1 VSAAANKTNTT
12 THFLR
17 EIRALQMIR
26 DLVAIPNLAAGRKT
40 VVWSVGCST
49 GDEPYGLAMLCR
61 QAACEVDV
69 LATDVNPDAL
79 ERAQSGR
86 YHSRNLRHVSAE
98 LRDRWF
104 VRDGDSWQIAAE
116 LRDQVR
122 FRRHDITQEGAPR
135 HDVDV
140 ALCRNVMVYF
150 NAAQIQRA
158 VATIVT
164 SLRPGAL
171 LIIGASEW
179 LRGDLRVRGTTR
191 LLPMEKAGVI
201 VYQRV
206 DGATLIA
213 PAAQRA
219 TQPVTQP
226 TAQPAPPPPLQL
238 PLSSDA
244 SRIVEQLRALGD
256 TLLDAARPT
265 DASACYAKAIE
276 HAPLLADLHLRI
288 ALCHLH
294 TREPKLAT
302 ESLRRALFLTPQ
314 LWQAWLLMA
323 DLAHGPGQVRRYL
336 DQARALL
343 ESATEQPDHP
353 ALRVF
358 AGDQATAL
366 AAVRHRL
373 RGLR

>member
-1 VSAAANKTNTT
+1 MSTPSNKTNTT

-61 QAACEVDV
+61 QAGCEVDV

-79 ERAQSGR
+79 ERAQRGR
-86 YHSRNLRHVSAE
+86 YHSRNLRHVSPE

-104 VRDGDSWQIAAE
+104 ERDGDGWQIAAE
-116 LRDQVR
+116 LREQVR

-179 LRGDLRVRGTTR
+179 LRGDLRVRGATR

-206 DGATLIA
+206 DGALVI
-213 PAAQRA
+213 PPLPQRA
-219 TQPVTQP
+219 PQPV
-226 TAQPAPPPPLQL
+226 AQPAAVEVTPPPVPTAV
-238 PLSSDA
+238 SDA
-244 SRIVEQLRALGD
+244 QRIVEQLRALGD
-256 TLLDAARPT
+256 IQLDAGRPT
-265 DASACYAKAIE
+265 EASACYAKAIE
-276 HAPLLADLHLRI
+276 HAPLLADLHLRL

-294 TREPKLAT
+294 ARQPKLAC

-323 DLAHGPGQVRRYL
+323 DLAHGPAQARRYL
-336 DQARALL
+336 AQARALL
-343 ESATEQPDHP
+343 EAATDQPDLP
-353 ALRVF
+353 ALRAF

>member
-1 VSAAANKTNTT
+1 VTTASNKTNTT

-26 DLVAIPNLAAGRKT
+26 DLVALPNLAAGRKT

-49 GDEPYGLAMLCR
+49 GDEPYGVAMLCR
-61 QAACEVDV
+61 QAGCEVDV

-86 YHSRNLRHVSAE
+86 YHSRNLRHVGSE

-206 DGATLIA
+206 DGATLIPPPPQRPA
-213 PAAQRA
+213 P
-219 TQPVTQP
+219 V
-226 TAQPAPPPPLQL
+226 AQPAPAPALQL
-238 PLSSDA
+238 PLASDA

-294 TREPKLAT
+294 TREPKLAA

-323 DLAHGPGQVRRYL
+323 DVAHGPAQARRYL

-343 ESATEQPDHP
+343 ESASEQPDHP
-353 ALRVF
+353 ALRAF